1 MSRYKIIVQYDGSC
15 FSGWQLQ
22 KEKKTVQGEIENAL
36 KVISGTKTRV
46 PVYGAGRTDA
56 GVHAYGQVAHF
67 DLNTKLSTVEL
78 CNAINSQTS
87 KKCKIMLVE
96 EISSDFEA
104 RFNAIKR
111 CYRYQVY
118 TGNSILYRNQAWL
131 INDIDLDLLKSL
143 SEIILGEHDFLSF
156 SKFSDKKNNLCK
168 IFMSKWVFD
177 DKKDKKLSYIIHGDR
192 FLHHMVRY
200 LVGTMIAVS
209 QNKISIEDFKNLL
222 NLPRK
227 DAKIFKAPS
236 KGLVL
241 KEIFYEN

>member
-1 MSRYKIIVQYDGSC
+1 
-15 FSGWQLQ
+15 
-22 KEKKTVQGEIENAL
+22 
-36 KVISGTKTRV
+36 
-46 PVYGAGRTDA
+46 
-56 GVHAYGQVAHF
+56 
-67 DLNTKLSTVEL
+67 
-78 CNAINSQTS
+78 
-87 KKCKIMLVE
+87 
-96 EISSDFEA
+96 
-104 RFNAIKR
+104 
-111 CYRYQVY
+111 
-118 TGNSILYRNQAWL
+118 
-131 INDIDLDLLKSL
+131 
-143 SEIILGEHDFLSF
+143 
-156 SKFSDKKNNLCK
+156 
-168 IFMSKWVFD
+168 MSKWFFD